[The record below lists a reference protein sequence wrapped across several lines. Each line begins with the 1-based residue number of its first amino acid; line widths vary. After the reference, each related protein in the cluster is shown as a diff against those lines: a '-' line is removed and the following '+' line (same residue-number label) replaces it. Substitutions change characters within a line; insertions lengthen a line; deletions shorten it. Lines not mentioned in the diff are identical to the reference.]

1 MNINFFIFLGIII
14 ACYYFLSNLLVYF
27 WHNYQTPIMILG
39 IIIIFSIMYFR
50 PEFYNKIVSEAIIY
64 NKLPQPPISNYHF
77 DTNPVYNQN
86 NVYIENVSDLKK
98 KVILDRQNYHCYQC
112 KQFLQSGYYIDYLIP
127 LEQGGNYENDNLVAI
142 CQNCYNTKPK

>member
-27 WHNYQTPIMILG
+27 WYSYQTPIMIFG

-50 PEFYNKIVSEAIIY
+50 PAFYNKIVSEAIIY
-64 NKLPQPPISNYHF
+64 NKLPQPSISNYHY
-77 DTNPVYNQN
+77 DSNPVYNQN

-98 KVILDRQNYHCYQC
+98 ESNFRQA
-112 KQFLQSGYYIDYLIP
+112 KLSL
-127 LEQGGNYENDNLVAI
+127 LSV
-142 CQNCYNTKPK
+142 